1 MAVPARN
8 LRLLRRM
15 KVTSARPNQIV
26 SVTNTDGENH
36 QANPLRLVR
45 LRLRLCLLTM
55 AILPMALSVTLF
67 RAFFGAAQSAVEL
80 QIMVLTFV
88 LTLLLVALTV
98 WMARQILG
106 PAEELERSRT
116 DLRERYEIARDDSM
130 RDGLTGLGNHRAFQE
145 ELDRELEWY
154 QRYRVP
160 VALLLIDLDDLKLV
174 NDSDGHAAGDDL
186 LRQMGRLVVEVARYA
201 DRAFRIGGD
210 EFAIL
215 MPHTDADGAMQ
226 IAHRLLERGLRPRGG
241 DLALPFSGGIS
252 SCPQYATTRT
262 QLYAQADAAMY
273 WCKRHGRAS
282 VDVFDASRDRAASQ
296 EASNELSAQ
305 IARIVSEHLVRPV
318 YQPIVDLSTGRVIGF
333 EGLSRPAPESGFADP
348 GTMFTAAET
357 VGRTVELDLTCLHAV
372 VAGARSMP
380 TDQLLTIN
388 ISPRTIE
395 APHFS
400 TDALLAI
407 LSRHG
412 IAPERVVVEL
422 TEREKIEDI
431 GRLQVALKA
440 MQRTGMRIAADDVGA
455 GNAGLRL
462 LSQFRFDIVK
472 IDLSL
477 VQEGAERDSSRAVL
491 RSLRDLAGRWGAS
504 VIAEGLETPTQLR
517 MVRELGVTAGQ
528 GYLLARPMPHPDI
541 TSIDIASLEQGGA
554 ILDRRL
560 PQPRQ
565 TPDAIRAH
573 AAS

>member
-1 MAVPARN
+1 M
-8 LRLLRRM
+8 
-15 KVTSARPNQIV
+15 
-26 SVTNTDGENH
+26 
-36 QANPLRLVR
+36 
-45 LRLRLCLLTM
+45 
-55 AILPMALSVTLF
+55 
-67 RAFFGAAQSAVEL
+67 
-80 QIMVLTFV
+80 
-88 LTLLLVALTV
+88 
-98 WMARQILG
+98 
-106 PAEELERSRT
+106 RSRAKIPCAT
-116 DLRERYEIARDDSM
+116 
-130 RDGLTGLGNHRAFQE
+130 GLTGLGNHRAFQE

-186 LRQMGRLVVEVARYA
+186 LRQMGRLIGEVARYA

-226 IAHRLLERGLRPRGG
+226 IARRLLERGLQPRGG
-241 DLALPFSGGIS
+241 DRALPFSGGIS

-262 QLYAQADAAMY
+262 QLYAQADAALY
-273 WCKRHGRAS
+273 WCKRHGRAA
-282 VDVFDASRDRAASQ
+282 VDVFDSQRDRAASQ
-296 EASNELSAQ
+296 EATNELSAQ
-305 IARIVSEHLVRPV
+305 IARVVNEHLVRPV
-318 YQPIVDLSTGRVIGF
+318 YQPIVDLANGRVIGF
-333 EGLSRPAPESGFADP
+333 EGLSRPAPESGFSDP

-357 VGRTVELDLTCLHAV
+357 VGRTVELDLACLHAV

-422 TEREKIEDI
+422 TEREKVEDI

-440 MQRTGMRIAADDVGA
+440 MQRTGLRIAADDVGA

-541 TSIDIASLEQGGA
+541 TSIDVDSLEKGGA

-565 TPDAIRAH
+565 TPDAIRAE
-573 AAS
+573 AAT

>member
-15 KVTSARPNQIV
+15 KVISARPNQNI
-26 SVTNTDGENH
+26 SVTHTDGGKP

-55 AILPMALSVTLF
+55 AILPMLMSMTLF
-67 RAFFGAAQSAVEL
+67 RAFFGPALSTVEL
-80 QIMVLTFV
+80 QIMALMLV
-88 LTLLLVALTV
+88 LTLVLVALTV
-98 WMARQILG
+98 WMARQILR
-106 PAEELERSRT
+106 PAEELERSRKEIREMYELARE
-116 DLRERYEIARDDSM
+116 DSLRDA
-130 RDGLTGLGNHRAFQE
+130 LTGLGNHRAFQE

-160 VALLLIDLDDLKLV
+160 VALLLIDLDDLKLT
-174 NDSDGHAAGDDL
+174 NDSDGHAAGDEM
-186 LRQMGRLVVEVARYA
+186 LRELGRLIGDVTRYA

-226 IAHRLLERGLRPRGG
+226 IAHRLLERGLQPGAGG
-241 DLALPFSGGIS
+241 RALPFSGGIS

-262 QLYAQADAAMY
+262 QLYAQADAALY

-282 VDVFDASRDRAASQ
+282 VDVFNAMRDRAASQ

-305 IARIVSEHLVRPV
+305 IARVVNERLVRPV
-318 YQPIVDLSTGRVIGF
+318 YQPIVDLATGRVLGF
-333 EGLSRPAPESGFADP
+333 EGLTRPAPESGFADP
-348 GTMFTAAET
+348 GTMFTSAET
-357 VGRTVELDLTCLHAV
+357 VGRTVELDLACLHAV
-372 VAGARSMP
+372 IAGARSMP
-380 TDQLLTIN
+380 ADQLLTIN

-400 TDALLAI
+400 TEALLAI
-407 LSRHG
+407 LGRHG

-422 TEREKIEDI
+422 TEREKVEDI
-431 GRLQVALKA
+431 TRLQAALKDL
-440 MQRTGMRIAADDVGA
+440 QRTGLRIAADDVGA

-504 VIAEGLETPTQLR
+504 VIAEGLETATQLR

-528 GYLLARPMPHPDI
+528 GYLLARPMAHPDLA
-541 TSIDIASLEQGGA
+541 SIDLQSLEQGGA

-565 TPDAIRAH
+565 TPDVAH
-573 AAS
+573 A